1 MVRDNGTKRA
11 RPARRRM
18 RAVNMRRICP
28 PCVER
33 IRGRKGLEAAREAG
47 KGVVRAPRSDNVI
60 HALPCGR
67 LDAMAARGAAEE
79 LLLYRGGLAE
89 ARKANP
95 GTGLCGECDPEAGEI
110 RDALNRGGAFL
121 HAGTIQ
127 NLKGMGYHLRS
138 ELPVSAAPFLSD
150 PSRQPGATS
159 LRMPEGRDHVRLL
172 NKTAFRGAVAAS
184 QDSSQ
189 RRGRTI
195 DVCAS
200 RQDSEGTVYTAVIE
214 VKRLDPA
221 YVNWVF
227 LTRDRPPYDYSVV
240 TKSDR
245 PAGGALRLMMVPR
258 SDAGTGDIY
267 VQRQMIRTLPGD
279 MGPVADHGMEIT
291 YDPRVGY
298 RHQGTSLHDAASQV
312 LEGAFGLIVD
322 AVTHQATTG
331 VSCAREYYAPVI
343 VTTANMF
350 TCEYDPDALVPGL
363 LDAPDGAL
371 RRVDAVIYHCPH
383 PARTRFPDQIVA
395 ARDAGQATL
404 AARWPVVVAT
414 VEGLKVLQGRRLFH
428 GADNP
433 F

>member
-1 MVRDNGTKRA
+1 MARDKGTKRA
-11 RPARRRM
+11 RPARHHM
-18 RAVNMRRICP
+18 RAVYTRRICP

-33 IRGRKGLEAAREAG
+33 IRGREGLEAARGAG

-89 ARKANP
+89 ARKADP

-110 RDALNRGGAFL
+110 RDAINRGGAFL
-121 HAGTIQ
+121 HAGVIQ
-127 NLKGMGYHLRS
+127 SLKGMGYHLRS

-150 PSRQPGATS
+150 PSRQPGATT
-159 LRMPEGRDHVRLL
+159 LRDPPGRDSVILL
-172 NKTAFRGAVAAS
+172 NKTVFQRAVAAS

-189 RRGRTI
+189 RRARTI
-195 DVCAS
+195 DACAS
-200 RQDSEGTVYTAVIE
+200 RQGNQGSVYTAVIE

-221 YVNWVF
+221 YVSWVF
-227 LTRDRPPYDYSVV
+227 IARDRPPYDYSVV

-258 SDAGTGDIY
+258 SDAGMGDIY
-267 VQRQMIRTLPGD
+267 VQRQMIRTLPGG

-298 RHQGTSLHDAASQV
+298 RHQGTSLHDAVSQV
-312 LEGAFGLIVD
+312 LEGTFGLIVD
-322 AVTHQATTG
+322 AVTHQATAG
-331 VSCAREYYAPVI
+331 APCAREYYIPVI
-343 VTTANMF
+343 VTTANLF
-350 TCEYDPDALVPGL
+350 TYEYDPGALVQGP
-363 LDAPDGAL
+363 LDAPDGSL
-371 RRVDAVIYHCPH
+371 KRVNAVIYHCPH
-383 PARTRFPDQIVA
+383 PVRARFPDQIVA

-414 VEGLKVLQGRRLFH
+414 VRGLGLLQAHAAFV
-428 GADNP
+428 
-433 F
+433 